1 MSQTRVIAAL
11 FRRQVG
17 AFFTSPAAYVFTT
30 LFTVACALAQ
40 FWGDGRFFLDNIAD
54 LAPLNRA
61 MPMLLLFFVP
71 VLTMHAWA
79 EEKRQG
85 TEEYLLTL
93 PARDGDVVLGKYLG
107 LLATLGVALLCAAL
121 ILPVLGFV
129 GSPDPGLIFASF
141 LGYFL
146 LGAAMIAA
154 GLVASIL
161 SSNATVAFILG
172 VAINGALLSTGY
184 LANAA
189 GSTTALAA
197 FLDRSGF
204 GRDSGLTPLF
214 QEVSSGVLSLKA
226 LLGFLG
232 CAALMLYVARIL
244 LARRHWAKGNAASAG
259 LGLHYALRVAL
270 LFLTLAAF
278 GAVLR
283 KFPARLDLS
292 SEKIHSLSPVTR
304 GLLGDLKRPVLVE
317 AFVSPKVP
325 GMVAPVREQLL
336 STLREMQALSQGK
349 VQVRIVETEV
359 NTAAAKEAK
368 DRFGIE
374 ARQIR
379 DASSGAVNVTP
390 VFLGL
395 AVSSGA
401 QQRVIPFIGPA
412 LPLEYELAHSI
423 RTASAIERKK
433 LGLLRTEANIRG
445 GMNYQTFQSSPA
457 WQMATEL
464 EKQYQVLEV
473 DPAAPYPADL
483 EVLLVVQPSSLGQA
497 ELDRLASHI
506 LGGGRS
512 LLLQDPLSLLQMR
525 LSPFMADMPDPR
537 GQPPAPKGDIEA
549 FFRKIG
555 ISAHKD
561 LVAGNT
567 WNPHPQTKGL
577 APEFVFLGHGE
588 DFNSFAATPK
598 ITSGLQ
604 EAVFI
609 YPGSLKAA
617 EGSKLKFEPLLQAG
631 GGVTTLTPC
640 GELMEGAMFGQ
651 PRMKQPGE
659 PVRRAATSEPPCLA
673 ARLSGPGDQGKAVDC
688 VVVADFDFITD
699 EIFQLR
705 AQSKELDFDNFAFF
719 FNAIDALAGD
729 ESFLDLRKKRPQQR
743 HLAWFEARRKDQD
756 KALDAIRIE
765 SEGETLK
772 ALAEAQKQ
780 LDDAVAAVST
790 RKDLKDEEKQMQ
802 LEQTQA
808 YQQRLLE
815 MRRVDIEMAASA
827 RIEKARADVETVM
840 EERRNAVR
848 IAAAALPP
856 LLPVLIG
863 LIILISRRRRESSG
877 APANRLRGVN

>member
-30 LFTVACALAQ
+30 LFTAACAFAQ

-107 LLATLGVALLCAAL
+107 LLATLGVALLFAAL

-184 LANAA
+184 LATAF
-189 GSTTALAA
+189 GSIPSLAA

-204 GRDSGLTPLF
+204 GRDSGLSPLF

-244 LARRHWAKGNAASAG
+244 LARRNWANGNAASAG
-259 LGLHYALRVAL
+259 LGLHYVLRIAFV
-270 LFLTLAAF
+270 FLALAAL
-278 GAVLR
+278 GAILR

-292 SEKIHSLSPVTR
+292 AEKIHSLSPVTR
-304 GLLGDLKRPVLVE
+304 DLLGDLKRPVLVE

-336 STLREMQALSQGK
+336 STLREMQAMSKGK
-349 VQVRIVETEV
+349 VQVRIVDTEV
-359 NTAAAKEAK
+359 NTPAAKEAK
-368 DRFGIE
+368 DRFNIE
-374 ARQIR
+374 ARSIQ
-379 DASSGAVNVTP
+379 DASSGAVNLSQ
-390 VFLGL
+390 VFLGV
-395 AVSSGA
+395 AISSGA
-401 QQRVIPFIGPA
+401 QQRVIPFVGPA

-423 RTASAIERKK
+423 RTASVTERKK

-445 GMNYQTFQSSPA
+445 GMNYQTFQSTPA
-457 WQMATEL
+457 WQMASEL
-464 EKQYQVLEV
+464 DKQYQVMEV
-473 DPAAPYPADL
+473 DPASPYPADL
-483 EVLLVVQPSSLGQA
+483 DVLLVVQPSTLGQP

-512 LLLQDPLSLLQMR
+512 LLLQDPLSVLQMK
-525 LSPFMADMPDPR
+525 LSPFMADTPDPR

-555 ISAHKD
+555 LTVHKD

-567 WNPHPQTKGL
+567 WNPHPQFKQL
-577 APEFVFLGHGE
+577 PPEYLFLGRGE
-588 DFNSFAATPK
+588 DFNSFAETPK
-598 ITSGLQ
+598 ISSSLQ
-604 EAVFI
+604 EMVLF
-609 YPGSLKAA
+609 YPGSLKLA
-617 EGSKLKFEPLLQAG
+617 EGSKMKFEPLLNAG
-631 GGVTTLTPC
+631 GGVMTLTPC
-640 GELMEGAMFGQ
+640 SELMEGAMFGQ
-651 PRMKQPGE
+651 PRLKQPGE
-659 PVRRAATSEPPCLA
+659 RVRRAATSEAPCIA
-673 ARLSGPGDQGKAVDC
+673 ARITGSGDQGKVLDC
-688 VVVADFDFITD
+688 VVIADLDFMAD
-699 EIFQLR
+699 PIFQMR
-705 AQSKELDFDNFAFF
+705 AENRELDFDNFAFF
-719 FNAIDALAGD
+719 FNAIDSLAGD
-729 ESFLDLRKKRPQQR
+729 ESFLDLRKKRPKQR
-743 HLAWFEARRKDQD
+743 NLAWFEARRKDQE
-756 KALDAIRIE
+756 KALDGIRLQ
-765 SEGETLK
+765 SEGETMK

-815 MRRVDIEMAASA
+815 MRRVDIEMAAAA
-827 RIEKARADVETVM
+827 RVEKARGDVETVM
-840 EERRNAVR
+840 EDRRNKVR
-848 IAAAALPP
+848 LAAAVLPP
-856 LLPVLIG
+856 LVPVIFG
-863 LIILISRRRRESSG
+863 LFILISRRRRESSG